1 MCDLTKGFK
10 LCSCDEEQLK
20 QEDIGWVLHRVDRD
34 RPIQHKRGRA
44 AIKRFNG
51 KEATLRNNIEEYLNA
66 QNCFDFDFQPQKDD
80 RIQIKYKD
88 DTWFA
93 YRYQKGQWQKDDST
107 SLSSWRS
114 QLELHKNGK
123 LK

>member
-10 LCSCDEEQLK
+10 LCSCDGEQLK
-20 QEDIGWVLHRVDRD
+20 QEDIGWVLQRLDPD
-34 RPIQHKRGRA
+34 QPIQNIMGKV
-44 AIKRFNG
+44 AIQRFNI
-51 KEATLRNNIEEYLNA
+51 EEETLRNNVEEYLNA
-66 QNCFDFDFQPQKDD
+66 QNCFDFDFQPQDDD
-80 RIQIKYKD
+80 RIKIKYKT

-93 YRYQKGQWQKDDST
+93 YRHQNGQWKIDDST